1 MKKYLMGLIGL
12 AAFVAGSLIGQTL
25 AFGGDS
31 CCAEASCSAGCNCG
45 CNACGNEACDIC
57 PRCGCKMCPVCQ
69 IGCTTKKETTHGYCC
84 VCKPMCVPAVTSI
97 FGCNNCDGNG
107 ACANGS
113 CATGGAAGCG
123 GCDPG
128 CQDGCDC
135 RCRVHEV
142 SKLVIHPQTKE
153 TQVRTCTVQ
162 WVCPKCGACGGECG
176 GTAAPSVAP
185 AATGPTAAPPA
196 PAPAA
201 NRLPPPPKTTDYAPL
216 PENIRMAGAS
226 F

>member
-12 AAFVAGSLIGQTL
+12 AAFGASSLIGQTL
-25 AFGGDS
+25 ALGADS
-31 CCAEASCSAGCNCG
+31 CCAEATCSAGCNCG
-45 CNACGNEACDIC
+45 CNACGNGACDIC
-57 PRCGCKMCPVCQ
+57 PHCGCKMCPVCQ

-84 VCKPMCVPAVTSI
+84 VCKPMCVPGVTPI
-97 FGCNNCDGNG
+97 LGRCDGCNNCNDGNS
-107 ACANGS
+107 AS
-113 CATGGAAGCG
+113 ATGCAAGCG
-123 GCDPG
+123 DPG

-176 GTAAPSVAP
+176 ATAAPSAAP
-185 AATGPTAAPPA
+185 AAPGPTTAPA
-196 PAPAA
+196 PAPAPGA
-201 NRLPPPPKTTDYAPL
+201 NRLPPAPKTTNYAPL